1 MIRSKKRIADICY
14 HSICCQV
21 SGLPIA
27 GCLVMLVVDTLLYG
41 IIAAWLDNIIPT
53 EYELKYYVYEI
64 LSRLIIVDNMY

>member
-1 MIRSKKRIADICY
+1 MS
-14 HSICCQV
+14 CQV

-53 EYELKYYVYEI
+53 EYELKY
-64 LSRLIIVDNMY
+64 